1 MKYSIKLDPEKTAKA
16 YGRELHCSPKFS
28 QNIASFIQGMSIDKA
43 KHFLEDV
50 IQLKRAL
57 PLKTHNRLCAHKKGG
72 IGPGRYPK
80 NACGYFLNII
90 KNAENNAE
98 YKGLNPE
105 NMYIVHISAYKGRV
119 IKGSMPRAMGRAT
132 PWNEQTTNIEIVI
145 AEREEE

>member
-1 MKYSIKLDPEKTAKA
+1 M
-16 YGRELHCSPKFS
+16 H
-28 QNIASFIQGMSIDKA
+28 
-43 KHFLEDV
+43 
-50 IQLKRAL
+50 LKRAV

-80 NACGYFLNII
+80 KACGFFIEVI

-105 NMYIVHISAYKGRV
+105 NMYIAHISAYRGRV
-119 IKGSMPRAMGRAT
+119 IKGSLPRAMGRAT
-132 PWNEQTTNIEIVI
+132 PWNEDTTNIELII